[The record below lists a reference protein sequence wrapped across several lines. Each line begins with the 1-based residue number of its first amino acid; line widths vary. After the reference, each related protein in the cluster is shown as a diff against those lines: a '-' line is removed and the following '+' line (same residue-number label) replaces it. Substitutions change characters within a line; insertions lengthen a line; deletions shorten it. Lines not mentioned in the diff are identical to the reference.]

1 MTKRPPISEKCKLL
15 HVSARGQIELGTP
28 GVSFQAVF
36 LFNPSLPSST
46 ALADEPD
53 WWDSDPSRRL
63 DLAKVRRAVE
73 LLANMAADRHASE
86 TEPESDEY
94 DAVHYVTPQ
103 GVFTLSKTSKKR
115 GDA

>member
-1 MTKRPPISEKCKLL
+1 M
-15 HVSARGQIELGTP
+15 
-28 GVSFQAVF
+28 
-36 LFNPSLPSST
+36 FNPSLPSST

-103 GVFTLSKTSKKR
+103 GVFTVSKTSRR
-115 GDA
+115 GGRMSWFGLFRSACSTINCTT